1 MIYPKSFVAV
11 WNSIKKIPYLS
22 NEASNDPLERTAVL
36 PWIID
41 FFKNF
46 SEAYRK
52 NKRNSWE
59 YQISRFHF
67 NDSNNTD
74 EKKRY
79 LIERFNESL
88 LFYSEDKKN
97 PWRIDDKN
105 TDFIKIYKKCCCSA
119 EQKLSNSIDVI
130 IGAELA
136 AGFLCKANIQKR
148 KKYLSDLATLAHFTI
163 ESDEK
168 TKKPIALYHLSHK
181 ATLNEF
187 KKLVSYSDPQSLKQ
201 KLKKFNKLKKSVT
214 ENELLIVI
222 YLSESESIQS
232 SLASTISSKKIVQST
247 KKNIIFQFFSL
258 IWNTL
263 SSHANLLKWINF
275 LLIFFS
281 LSLNSF
287 PVIILLVAGSALGYF
302 ALQFFF
308 SLKTPSAFNFPNLL
322 SSKEEETLIQHI
334 KQDIFNNELCKNEF
348 SVIKKQ
354 IADSKVDITRL
365 YEKLFLSK
373 ITSALQVLHKIQLQ
387 QSSIYQY
394 LIRVYPKIQ
403 FISSLVI
410 NFTNIVL
417 YGYIVSWALSFFFS
431 AVGALALASIISS
444 PLGVAILILVP
455 TTFFLTCH
463 LKKYCSRE
471 KHYENKV
478 FHLLNSPCEYSFINK
493 KGEKQ
498 KIQLK
503 KWQKFECL
511 KEEICLLEKNISFLF
526 EKNGASVN
534 TPLYL
539 LFKDIIKY
547 DIYKFNDQ
555 DKSQREKFP
564 FFTKIKKTLSRFI
577 SFFAGGFYGYDLGQ
591 KIAVESSL
599 GVRMLLKSAALPVI
613 ILTLPLA
620 FINAIANLIT
630 YHLNARQ
637 KNLIFFAENLDS
649 KLQNL
654 ENKRKKLHY
663 INAFLEVTETNS
675 VYVKQAVIACE
686 KKNGA
691 QLDLRKD
698 NFNSPT
704 PVTKF
709 FRSQSTTHVSTL
721 LENEQCQ
728 IYTHCT

>member
-46 SEAYRK
+46 SEEYQK

-88 LFYSEDKKN
+88 LFYSKDKKN
-97 PWRIDDKN
+97 PWCIDDKN

-119 EQKLSNSIDVI
+119 EQELSNSIDVI

-136 AGFLCKANIQKR
+136 VGSLSKTNIQKR
-148 KKYLSDLATLAHFTI
+148 KNYLSELATLAHFAI
-163 ESDEK
+163 ESDKK

-181 ATLNEF
+181 ATLNKF
-187 KKLVSYSDPQSLKQ
+187 KKLVHYADSQSLKQ

-214 ENELLIVI
+214 ETKLLIVL
-222 YLSESESIQS
+222 YSRESESIKI
-232 SLASTISSKKIVQST
+232 SLASPTFWEKTGQST
-247 KKNIIFQFFSL
+247 KKNIIFQFFRL

-287 PVIILLVAGSALGYF
+287 PLIILLIAGSALGYF

-308 SLKTPSAFNFPNLL
+308 SLKTASSLNFPNLL

-334 KQDIFNNELCKNEF
+334 KQDVFNNELCKNEF

-354 IADSKVDITRL
+354 IANSKVDITRL
-365 YEKLFLSK
+365 YEKLFLSQK
-373 ITSALQVLHKIQLQ
+373 TSALQILNKIQLQ
-387 QSSIYQY
+387 QSSIYQH
-394 LIRVYPKIQ
+394 LIRVYPKSQ

-431 AVGALALASIISS
+431 AVEAVALASIISS
-444 PLGVAILILVP
+444 PLGVGILILVP
-455 TTFFLTCH
+455 ATFFLTRH

-471 KHYENKV
+471 EHYENKV
-478 FHLLNSPCEYSFINK
+478 FHLLNSPCKYNFINK

-503 KWQKFECL
+503 KWEKFECL
-511 KEEICLLEKNISFLF
+511 KEEIRLLEENVTFLF
-526 EKNGASVN
+526 KKNGASVN
-534 TPLYL
+534 KPLYL
-539 LFKDIIKY
+539 LFKDIIKN

-555 DKSQREKFP
+555 DKSQREKIP
-564 FFTKIKKTLSRFI
+564 FFTKIKKILSRSI
-577 SFFAGGFYGYDLGQ
+577 SFFAGGFYGYGLGQ

-599 GVRMLLKSAALPVI
+599 GVRILLKSAALPVI

-620 FINAIANLIT
+620 LINAIANLIT

-637 KNLIFFAENLDS
+637 KNRLFFAENLDS

-654 ENKRKKLHY
+654 EHKRKKLHY
-663 INAFLEVTETNS
+663 LNAFLDVTETNS
-675 VYVKQAVIACE
+675 VYVKQAVTACE
-686 KKNGA
+686 KKNSA
-691 QLDLRKD
+691 QLDFRKD
-698 NFNSPT
+698 NFNAPT
-704 PVTKF
+704 SVTKF

-721 LENEQCQ
+721 IENERCQ